1 MQKPFKYRKELANEL
16 GIFTKT
22 LKRRMDAMGI
32 VWGKSAMPFDL
43 WQALMHRLQSDG
55 PAQIIADT
63 KSKKV
68 EQL

>member
-1 MQKPFKYRKELANEL
+1 
-16 GIFTKT
+16 
-22 LKRRMDAMGI
+22 MDALGI

>member
-1 MQKPFKYRKELANEL
+1 MQKPFKYRKELANE
-16 GIFTKT
+16 IDISTKT

>member
-16 GIFTKT
+16 GISTKT

-55 PAQIIADT
+55 SAQIIADT